1 MAAISDKINSLREK
15 ISAKEKKLFSNQ
27 VQLKAA
33 KVSIKALKKE
43 IADIKTEIHKLQMQQ
58 LSETLSQNGIS
69 TEEIE
74 QAIAAGIFEK
84 PKPVIPTSETEQ
96 RATYSTTENEQ
107 EVTKNEVSSS

>member
-43 IADIKTEIHKLQMQQ
+43 IAEIEAEIHKLQMQQ
-58 LSETLSQNGIS
+58 LSETLSKNGI
-69 TEEIE
+69 TAEEIQE
-74 QAIAAGIFEK
+74 AIAAGIFDK
-84 PKPVIPTSETEQ
+84 PAQAETEN
-96 RATYSTTENEQ
+96 RAICSTTEPEQ
-107 EVTKNEVSSS
+107 EVTENEVSSS